1 MPQLVSS
8 PKSATKI
15 PEIMLGNI
23 RNAFAIGA
31 VASNRGAL
39 DLKPKQLAADM
50 ARGTSNSSAGSRT
63 PFVKPISGINTYEL
77 QSR

>member
-31 VASNRGAL
+31 VA
-39 DLKPKQLAADM
+39 
-50 ARGTSNSSAGSRT
+50 
-63 PFVKPISGINTYEL
+63 
-77 QSR
+77 